1 MGREKKAVLKW
12 WRNPHLLHF
21 KDLQRPCLLFQGGS
35 HEKDDHRRTKDTQ
48 QHQTHKDLMREHCD
62 RGKRR
67 AWPRKHK
74 KSCQKKTA
82 KSSGVPLFPA
92 SGWVLTI
99 KERMKQKRCVLPNT
113 GEIKR
118 LASNQTRGST
128 VRDIL
133 QT

>member
-1 MGREKKAVLKW
+1 MLWNSWSRSAMGREKKAVLKW

-74 KSCQKKTA
+74 KSCQKKNSEIFGCSA
-82 KSSGVPLFPA
+82 VPSKWL
-92 SGWVLTI
+92 GLDDKGTNET
-99 KERMKQKRCVLPNT
+99 K
-113 GEIKR
+113 
-118 LASNQTRGST
+118 T
-128 VRDIL
+128 VCTTKYRRD
-133 QT
+133 